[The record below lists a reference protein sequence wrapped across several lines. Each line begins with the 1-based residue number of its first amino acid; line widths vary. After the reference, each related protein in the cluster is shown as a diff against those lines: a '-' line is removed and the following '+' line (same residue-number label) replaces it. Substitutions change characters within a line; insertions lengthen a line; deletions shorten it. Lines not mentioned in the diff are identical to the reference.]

1 MNKIGL
7 MTDNSFF
14 YNKKIKCNKN
24 NCAKEVTINVQQNIF
39 FAEWIRID
47 KTTTVLQNREQNK
60 IHTIT
65 QNQHSNKPIE
75 LNNRQDKLIWFTWAA
90 DII

>member
-1 MNKIGL
+1 

-14 YNKKIKCNKN
+14 IIKRSNATKT